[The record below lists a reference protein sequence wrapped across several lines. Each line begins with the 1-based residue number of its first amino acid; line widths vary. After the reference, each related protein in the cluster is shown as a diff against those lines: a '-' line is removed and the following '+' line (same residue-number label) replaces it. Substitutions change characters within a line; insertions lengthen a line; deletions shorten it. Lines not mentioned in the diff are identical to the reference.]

1 MSQRGPAGANERH
14 EQMIERLVGWIVDR
28 ELAVPAILL
37 LEAYKP
43 LALIGGQALL
53 FLQPFLGLIRPM
65 LNSPGGEQ
73 GLDDSLTEWAMLLQE
88 PGAIDRVLVRLEHK
102 ETI

>member
-1 MSQRGPAGANERH
+1 VSQRELAEVSECH

-28 ELAVPAILL
+28 ELVVPAILL

-53 FLQPFLGLIRPM
+53 FLQPFFGLIGSM
-65 LNSPGGEQ
+65 LNSSGGEQ
-73 GLDDSLTEWAMLLQE
+73 GLDDRLTKWAMLLQE
-88 PGAIDRVLVRLEHK
+88 PGVIDRVLVRLEHQ
-102 ETI
+102 ETA

>member
-1 MSQRGPAGANERH
+1 MSQQDLTGASERH
-14 EQMIERLVGWIVDR
+14 EQMIERLVDWIVDK
-28 ELAVPAILL
+28 ELVAPAILL

-43 LALIGGQALL
+43 LAPIGGQALL

-65 LNSPGGEQ
+65 LNAPGGEQ
-73 GLDDSLTEWAMLLQE
+73 SWDDSLAEWATLLQE
-88 PGAIDRVLVRLEHK
+88 PGAIDCIVERLEHK